1 MDTPTILGA
10 SLSFSVV
17 ALPLIFHLYI
27 KNISK
32 DMALLKSEIR
42 NEFKEED
49 EILRKNLEYKLEEL
63 SNVIHSLKNT
73 TIQLSF
79 LVEKLEEKSKNEKW
93 M

>member
-17 ALPLIFHLYI
+17 SLPIIFNLYI

-42 NEFKEED
+42 NEFKLED
-49 EILRKNLEYKLEEL
+49 EIIRKELELKLQEL
-63 SNVIHSLKNT
+63 SSLIHSLKNT
-73 TIQLSF
+73 TVQLSF
-79 LVEKLEEKSKNEKW
+79 LIEQLEEKK
-93 M
+93 